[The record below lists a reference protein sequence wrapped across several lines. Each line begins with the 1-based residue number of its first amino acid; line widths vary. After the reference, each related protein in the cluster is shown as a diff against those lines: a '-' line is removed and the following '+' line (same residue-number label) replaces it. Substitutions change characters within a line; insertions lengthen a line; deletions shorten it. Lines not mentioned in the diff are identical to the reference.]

1 MPKIFVSEI
10 KPNQDIVSLFVAA
23 EKQLKTARNGNYYLN
38 LKLTDRTGE
47 IIGRMWEGAAEAADL
62 FNAGNV
68 ISLRGRSE
76 LYQDK
81 VHISITQISPVR
93 TGDFD
98 PADFLPVC
106 PYDRDALNAQLTRLP
121 SRMPE
126 GHLRMLCQHFLAD
139 SALMERFKL
148 APAAKTIHHAYLGG
162 LLEHTVSVIGLV
174 YRFCNH
180 YPDLDRDLLMVGAF
194 LHDIGKVDEFVYDM
208 HIDYSDAG
216 RLVGHMVLGTQI
228 LEEKISRMEGFPRE
242 TALLLKHLILSH
254 HGEIQFG
261 AVRLPASK
269 EALALHIADDLDF
282 KMNAVGRILSDPGAS
297 QATWTGYDTIF
308 GRHFFRGFPQPA
320 SESEPLDGVE

>member
-47 IIGRMWEGAAEAADL
+47 IIGRMWEGAAEAAAL
-62 FNAGNV
+62 FNSGNV
-68 ISLRGRSE
+68 ISLHGRTE

-81 VHISITQISPVR
+81 VHISITEISPVR
-93 TGDFD
+93 TGGFD

-106 PYDRDALNAQLTRLP
+106 PYDRDALYAQLTRLP

-194 LHDIGKVDEFVYDM
+194 LHDIGKVDEFVYDV

-228 LEEKISRMEGFPRE
+228 LEEKIGRVEGFPRE
-242 TALLLKHLILSH
+242 AALLLKHLILSH

-261 AVRLPASK
+261 AVRLPLNK

-282 KMNAVGRILSDPGAS
+282 KMNAVGRILSDPGGS